1 MNLLFHFYVTGLV
14 FLVIPKQILRLSGH
28 TGLWEPR
35 VKINHQNLFTYCR
48 RRRHFSLLIFRSR
61 KILISCCFSVCK
73 LQIAQILISVI
84 YVYSSTTY
92 QTGLDVVIFLV
103 LRCNVRAPIKF
114 FFLKKKPFTL
124 AAFEAAARRRCVKGY
139 FLSHR

>member
-1 MNLLFHFYVTGLV
+1 MLRKLLNLLFHFYVTGLV

-114 FFLKKKPFTL
+114 FFLKKKTIHTS
-124 AAFEAAARRRCVKGY
+124 CV
-139 FLSHR
+139 